1 MAMTQHSISE
11 LLATYRER
19 SEAEKTGRE
28 RANEE
33 SLQRKKQFSKTYNAI
48 RKDLLLP
55 AMERVTDCIE
65 EQGHII
71 RYNGDKK
78 QNKRYRMDRYKI
90 GLKPGKETVTVAFVG
105 NHDLNKMSVQTAYV
119 INGEKT
125 NQPERLFAP
134 DKVNENVI
142 FESVYQA
149 LEKVLGSTGTATQQA
164 TATKTTSATV
174 V

>member
-1 MAMTQHSISE
+1 MTQHSISE
-11 LLATYRER
+11 LLVAYQKR
-19 SEAEKTGRE
+19 SEAEKNNRE
-28 RANEE
+28 RAEEE
-33 SLQRKKQFSKTYNAI
+33 SQQRKKQFGKTYNAM

-65 EQGHII
+65 QQGHTI

-90 GLKPGKETVTVAFVG
+90 TLKPGKETLTVSFVG
-105 NHDLNKMSVQTAYV
+105 NHDLNKMSIETAYV

-125 NQPERLFAP
+125 NELERLIAP
-134 DKVNENVI
+134 DKVNENII

-149 LEKVLGSTGTATQQA
+149 LEKVIGSTGTTTQQA
-164 TATKTTSATV
+164 QRTKAAGVTV
-174 V
+174 L